1 MDLAANLPI
10 MMVRQDL
17 DDIPLYPLPAPYTFR
32 EYKSGDETLWRQIQ
46 TAADHYNEITS
57 ELFGREFGADQS
69 RLAERQLY
77 LCEAEG
83 QPVGTSTAWVDEHF
97 QDPAYGRIHW
107 VAILPAWQGQG
118 LAKPLLSLTCQ
129 RLKALGHQRVYL
141 TTESARIPAL
151 NLYLKFGFKPF
162 ITNSTEE
169 QLWQELAR
177 QLKEPL
183 GSMVHRE

>member
-1 MDLAANLPI
+1 MNLVANLPI

-17 DDIPLYPLPAPYTFR
+17 DDIPPYPLPASYSFR
-32 EYKSGDETLWRQIQ
+32 GYKPGDEALWRQIQ
-46 TAADHYNEITS
+46 TAADRYNEITP
-57 ELFGREFGADQS
+57 ELFEREFGTDPV

-77 LCEAEG
+77 LCEGEG

-97 QDPAYGRIHW
+97 QDPTYGRIHW

-162 ITNSTEE
+162 ITSSPEE
-169 QLWQELAR
+169 QLWRDLAE
-177 QLKEPL
+177 QLKEPIEPMIYR
-183 GSMVHRE
+183 G

>member
-1 MDLAANLPI
+1 MDLAANHPI

-17 DDIPLYPLPAPYTFR
+17 DDIPLYPLPTPYTFR
-32 EYKSGDETLWRQIQ
+32 GYKPGDEVLWRELQA
-46 TAADHYNEITS
+46 AADRYNEITPQ
-57 ELFGREFGADQS
+57 LFGREFGSDPA

-77 LCEAEG
+77 LCERDG
-83 QPVGTSTAWVDEHF
+83 RPVGTSTAWVDEHF
-97 QDPAYGRIHW
+97 QDPTYGRIHW

-129 RLKALGHQRVYL
+129 RLKALGHQRAYL

-162 ITNSTEE
+162 ITNSPEE
-169 QLWQELAR
+169 QLWQELAG
-177 QLKEPL
+177 QLKEPV
-183 GSMVHRE
+183 GSMIYQG